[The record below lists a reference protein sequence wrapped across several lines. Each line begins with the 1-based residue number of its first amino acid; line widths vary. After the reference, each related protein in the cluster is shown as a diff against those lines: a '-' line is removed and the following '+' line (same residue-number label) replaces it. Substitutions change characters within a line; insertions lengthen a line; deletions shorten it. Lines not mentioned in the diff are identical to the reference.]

1 MEVLRGKKKKVIEG
15 REKPIWQ
22 DVGFTLLIGDW
33 QGRTTYTLIDERTG
47 EKYSMFKQE
56 KKVWDQDSR
65 PAPEAVPDGY
75 TAVAPVQAAA
85 PPSEPV
91 PF

>member
-1 MEVLRGKKKKVIEG
+1 MEVLRGKRKKVIEG

-56 KKVWDQDSR
+56 KKEWNDNAR
-65 PAPEAVPDGY
+65 PAPVDSPEGY
-75 TAVAPVQAAA
+75 TAVAPSAV
-85 PPSEPV
+85 PPETQV